1 MIFGISPMIFYSLNQ
16 YPQDQF
22 VSIISPLSNVG
33 IVARAAEKI
42 TSNPLADITDKML
55 INDHESYGV
64 YIKNLKTGEEYG
76 YNQNVKFESASL
88 YKLWVMGAV
97 FEKISNG
104 DLSFSQELSSGA
116 NVSNAIEKMI
126 TISDNDAAL
135 SLVSKIGSKSVNSF
149 ISEYNFSNSE
159 FKTPPISTPQDI
171 GNYFDKLYRGQIVSS
186 TYSVKMMDILKR
198 QKINDRLPKYL
209 PDDVIV
215 AHKTGELDEYKNDG
229 GIIFTNKGDY
239 IIVVMSKTKDPYIA
253 AEKIANYSK
262 AIFDYFSS
270 L

>member
-1 MIFGISPMIFYSLNQ
+1 MIYTSVNQ
-16 YPQDQF
+16 NSQNQF
-22 VSIISPLSNVG
+22 VSIISPLSNIG

-42 TSNPLADITDKML
+42 VSNPLADITEKML
-55 INDHESYGV
+55 INDHEIYGV

-88 YKLWVMGAV
+88 YKLWVMGTV
-97 FEKISNG
+97 FEKISAGN
-104 DLSFSQELSSGA
+104 LSFSQEVSPGL

-126 TISDNDAAL
+126 TVSDNDAAL
-135 SLVSKIGSKSVNSF
+135 SLVAKVGSKSVNNF
-149 ISEYNFSNSE
+149 ISEYNFTSSE

-171 GNYFDKLYRGQIVSS
+171 GNYFDKLYHGELVSS
-186 TYSVKMMDILKR
+186 TYSLKMMDVLKR

-209 PDDVIV
+209 PDGVIV

-229 GIIFTNKGDY
+229 GIIFTDNGDY
-239 IIVVMSKTKDPYIA
+239 IIVVMSQTKDPYIA

-262 AIFDYFSS
+262 AVFDYFSS